1 MSYITNSTTSTPV
14 ELTFRDWLERV
25 VTIFSLILISLILLV
40 LDTTTTT
47 TTYWNPFSS
56 SSSSAISTAS
66 ISSSP
71 NSSRNRIQEN
81 DDDSRDNKTVSF
93 ATGTKFFRLPKPRSK
108 RHLDSVLP
116 KPSLFKTTT
125 NSNTSASTIP
135 SAATTAATG
144 EFSCI
149 TLPTTPTRER
159 LLNYTSQK
167 KQQDST
173 VSSLLSQD
181 VDWKRAHKLLQAAV
195 QEYPSLQEQQQQP
208 HQQDEE
214 EDKDNEEREER
225 QEVASPSC
233 TNDST
238 NVLSEERNDID
249 GDRVTEGRRTSPMSS
264 LFKSMSASSS
274 ASTSSASSTTSSSSS
289 SSSTPFD
296 EYDGDDDD
304 ESILMIFEDP
314 SSEDFNSGGACTPP
328 IQATPPSHR
337 TNEGYLKND
346 DNDCEILWETTES
359 ESACP
364 PPRSRVRL
372 CFENDPEEDDSCHHD
387 VTTQS
392 PSLLQM

>member
-1 MSYITNSTTSTPV
+1 MSYITNSTTTTSPL

-40 LDTTTTT
+40 LDTTTT
-47 TTYWNPFSS
+47 YWNPFSS
-56 SSSSAISTAS
+56 STSSAISTAS

-81 DDDSRDNKTVSF
+81 DEDSCRDNKTVSF

-116 KPSLFKTTT
+116 KPSLFKTT
-125 NSNTSASTIP
+125 SNTISTSTIP
-135 SAATTAATG
+135 SAAATTAATG

-173 VSSLLSQD
+173 VSSLLSND

-195 QEYPSLQEQQQQP
+195 QEYPSIQEQQPQ
-208 HQQDEE
+208 QQDEE
-214 EDKDNEEREER
+214 EDKDNEQREER

-249 GDRVTEGRRTSPMSS
+249 GDRVTEGGRTSPMSS

-274 ASTSSASSTTSSSSS
+274 ASTCSSASSTTSSSS

-296 EYDGDDDD
+296 EYDGDNDDD

-328 IQATPPSHR
+328 IQATPPAHR

-346 DNDCEILWETTES
+346 DNDSEILWETTES
-359 ESACP
+359 ESAC

-372 CFENDPEEDDSCHHD
+372 CFENDPEEDDSCHHN

-392 PSLLQM
+392 PSLLEM